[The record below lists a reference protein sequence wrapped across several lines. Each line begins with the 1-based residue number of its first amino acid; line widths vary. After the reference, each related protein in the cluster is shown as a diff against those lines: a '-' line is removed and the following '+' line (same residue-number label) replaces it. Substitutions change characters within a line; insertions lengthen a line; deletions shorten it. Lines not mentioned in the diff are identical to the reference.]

1 MVPAQPCHTVLPGT
15 ARSVTAMRG
24 WGQNMRD
31 HISSVAGLN
40 ALMPCTPWG
49 VCLIPV
55 MQWLLLFN
63 SSGDHVLNVRHADLG
78 SSLHMALHECEAACK
93 LQGHMM
99 PHTKNVEL

>member
-63 SSGDHVLNVRHADLG
+63 SSGDHVLNVRHADHVLTSG
-78 SSLHMALHECEAACK
+78 LLCTWLCMNVKPLASCK
-93 LQGHMM
+93 G
-99 PHTKNVEL
+99 T